1 MADMMHMC
9 DSDGPQASPLT
20 KLHLKFTAADRHLRP
35 MRIADVCAFY
45 TPAGGGVRTYVEAKL
60 RAAPRFGH
68 EMIVIA
74 PGERHEVVKRGPGAV
89 LVTIPSPRLPVDSRY
104 RYFDDERALH
114 AVLDAWQP
122 DHVEA
127 SSPWW
132 SATMVGRWQGA
143 ASRSLVMHADPLAAY
158 AYRWLGGFVSTDR
171 IDRMFGWFWRHLRGL
186 GHMFDTV
193 VCANEDL
200 ARRLRQGGVDNSETV
215 RMGVE
220 GGLFSP
226 SLRSTAVREQAL
238 SALGLDT
245 DATLLL
251 GIGRFSAEKR
261 WEMVLRA
268 VGESARR
275 RNVGLLLV
283 GDGPR
288 RPKLE
293 AIAARIPR
301 VAVLPRIEDRDELAR
316 LLASADALV
325 HGCEAETFCMVAAEA
340 RASGVPLI
348 VPDRGA
354 AIDQL
359 VPGAGKVYRA
369 ASEVSLRRTIGRFID
384 RGPELQ
390 RAAAARASRVRT
402 MDEHFAELFAR
413 YEMLAPTRVVQPAF
427 ADLVVGDSAHEL
439 ALARSAML
447 GS

>member
-1 MADMMHMC
+1 
-9 DSDGPQASPLT
+9 
-20 KLHLKFTAADRHLRP
+20 

-74 PGERHEVVKRGPGAV
+74 PGERHEVIKRGPGAV
-89 LVTIPSPRLPVDSRY
+89 LVTVPSPRLPVDGRY
-104 RYFDDERALH
+104 RYFDDEKALH

-127 SSPWW
+127 SSPWS
-132 SATMVGRWQGA
+132 SATMVGRWQGP

-158 AYRWLGGFVSTDR
+158 AYRWFGGFVSTDR
-171 IDRMFGWFWRHLRGL
+171 IDRLFGWFWRHLRGL
-186 GHMFDTV
+186 GNMFDTV
-193 VCANEDL
+193 ICANAHL
-200 ARRLRQGGVDNSETV
+200 AGRLRNGGVLNSETV

-226 SLRSTAVREQAL
+226 TLRNALLREQAL
-238 SALGLDT
+238 AALGLEP
-245 DATLLL
+245 DATLML

-261 WEMVLRA
+261 WDMVLRA
-268 VGESARR
+268 VSRASRR
-275 RNVGLLLV
+275 RDVGLLLV
-283 GDGPR
+283 GDGPK

-293 AIAARIPR
+293 QLAGRLDR
-301 VAVLPRIEDRDELAR
+301 VAVLPRIEDRNELAR

-340 RASGVPLI
+340 RASGIPLI

-354 AIDQL
+354 AVDQL

-369 ASEVSLRRTIGRFID
+369 ASQVSLERTIGRFIE

-390 RAAAARASRVRT
+390 RALAARESRVRT
-402 MDEHFAELFAR
+402 MDEHFADLFQR
-413 YEMLAPTRVVQPAF
+413 YEALGARHVVQPAAADF
-427 ADLVVGDSAHEL
+427 AQVASRPDL
-439 ALARSAML
+439 ALARSAAL

>member
-1 MADMMHMC
+1 
-9 DSDGPQASPLT
+9 
-20 KLHLKFTAADRHLRP
+20 

-60 RAAPRFGH
+60 GAAERLGH

-74 PGERHEVVKRGPGAV
+74 PGERHEIIRRGPGAV
-89 LVTIPSPRLPVDSRY
+89 LMTIPSPRMPVDKRY
-104 RYFDDERALH
+104 RYFDNEAAVH
-114 AVLDAWQP
+114 AALDAWQP

-127 SSPWW
+127 SSPWS

-158 AYRWLGGFVSTDR
+158 AYRWLGGIASTDQ
-171 IDRMFGWFWRHLRGL
+171 IDWLFGWFWRHLRGL
-186 GHMFDTV
+186 GRMFDTV
-193 VCANEDL
+193 VCANEQL
-200 ARRLRQGGVDNSETV
+200 TERLRAGGVENAETV

-220 GGLFSP
+220 AGLFSP
-226 SLRSTAVREQAL
+226 VLRSSAVRQQVLAG
-238 SALGLDT
+238 LGLDP

-261 WEMVLRA
+261 WDMVMRA
-268 VGESARR
+268 VAKAARTR
-275 RNVGLLLV
+275 KVGMLLV
-283 GDGPR
+283 GEGR
-288 RPKLE
+288 KQARLE
-293 AIAARIPR
+293 LLANRLGR
-301 VAVLPRIEDRDELAR
+301 VSVHPRIDDRGELAR

-340 RASGVPLI
+340 RASGLPLI

-359 VPGAGKVYRA
+359 APGAGMTYGA
-369 ASEVSLRRTIGRFID
+369 ASEESLEDTIGRFID

-390 RAAAARASRVRT
+390 RAAAVRSVRVRT

-413 YEMLAPTRVVQPAF
+413 YQALTPQAQPA
-427 ADLVVGDSAHEL
+427 AARSQSATGEV
-439 ALARSAML
+439 ALARSAIA